1 MSRYDTMDA
10 LRIDR
15 MLFLMAFER
24 DVDYEHS
31 WQEAYLDLVSGSVEW
46 LFEEDENAELFG
58 ISATDNEAQRNRI
71 SGNSNKFLLIPG
83 LSHHDHHDILRS
95 FLASNWTD
103 DDRQR
108 KIAQD
113 AYTGSIGRWKK
124 TIANPDVIRAYQ
136 QFRDK
141 KIAKLAEEF
150 LIDNDLKVTWR

>member
-1 MSRYDTMDA
+1 MDA

-71 SGNSNKFLLIPG
+71 SGDSNKFLLIPG

-103 DDRQR
+103 DDRQQKLPRMRIPDQLAAGR
-108 KIAQD
+108 KQ
-113 AYTGSIGRWKK
+113 S
-124 TIANPDVIRAYQ
+124 PIRMSSGPISSSAI
-136 QFRDK
+136 R
-141 KIAKLAEEF
+141 KL
-150 LIDNDLKVTWR
+150 LNWRKNF